1 MRIMKESRIIRNKI
15 YMRPIIHR
23 LRGCGLLILAC
34 FVALWIGKIYSINK
48 TQKKQEIVVEQKTEV
63 IYDDLKIREKESHIY
78 SQRTFG
84 QRYGIDTSYI
94 TDGRIL
100 CTCLE
105 VSNISD
111 KDKNWDDVLDILNC
125 GFQSDTWAGAI
136 DPCIGQQMN
145 VLSTQRLKMGEKCLL
160 WFSTVML
167 PVSFKQSTWVDLT
180 DEDFYY
186 VLSLNPEKKMIH
198 LDIQGVE

>member
-1 MRIMKESRIIRNKI
+1 MKESRIIRNKI
-15 YMRPIIHR
+15 YMRSIIHR
-23 LRGCGLLILAC
+23 LKGCGLLILAC
-34 FVALWIGKIYSINK
+34 FAAFWTGKIYSINK
-48 TQKKQEIVVEQKTEV
+48 TQKKQEIVLEQKTEM
-63 IYDDLKIREKESHIY
+63 IYDDLKIREEESHIY
-78 SQRTFG
+78 SQRTFE
-84 QRYGIDTSYI
+84 RMYGIDIPYI
-94 TDGRIL
+94 TDGRII

-111 KDKNWDDVLDILNC
+111 EDKNWDDVLDMLDC
-125 GFQSDTWAGAI
+125 GFQSDTWASAI
-136 DPCIGQQMN
+136 DPGIGQQMN

-167 PVSFKQSTWVDLT
+167 PVSFKQSTWD
-180 DEDFYY
+180 DMKDRDFYY